1 MVSVTIKGE
10 RIMVYDGI
18 ILSLLI
24 GFFRGGSLKGLA
36 EMKLRGGWLFP
47 ALLGIEIL
55 IFLLQNKIELIA
67 KLSNAMFL
75 LIYIAGLIFLWLNR
89 HHPGFLI
96 IFAGVLLNFIVMAL
110 NGGRMPVSIEA
121 AQFLGR
127 EYIEALKAGVYGKHE
142 AITAST
148 WLPFLGDI
156 IPLSPPYPRQ
166 QVISIGDV
174 VMNVGAFVFIQHLMM
189 NGSREQTKT
198 APASQ

>member
-1 MVSVTIKGE
+1 
-10 RIMVYDGI
+10 MVYDGI

-24 GFFRGGSLKGLA
+24 GFFRGGNLKGIA

-47 ALLGIEIL
+47 ILLVIEIF
-55 IFLLQNKIELIA
+55 IFILQNKIEIVA
-67 KLSNAMFL
+67 KLSNGMFIA
-75 LIYIAGLIFLWLNR
+75 IYATGLVFLWLNR
-89 HHPGFLI
+89 HQPGFMV
-96 IFAGVLLNFIVMAL
+96 IFAGVLLNFIVMVL
-110 NGGRMPVSIEA
+110 NGGRMPVSVEA

-142 AITAST
+142 AITSST

-174 VMNVGAFVFIQHLMM
+174 VMNVGAFLFVQHLMV
-189 NGSREQTKT
+189 GATKDET
-198 APASQ
+198 KAVPANQ

>member
-1 MVSVTIKGE
+1 
-10 RIMVYDGI
+10 MVYDGI

-36 EMKLRGGWLFP
+36 NMKLRGGWLFP
-47 ALLGIEIL
+47 ILLGIEIF
-55 IFLLQNKIELIA
+55 IFILQNKIEVVA
-67 KLSNAMFL
+67 RFSNGLFL
-75 LIYIAGLIFLWLNR
+75 AIYVIGLVFLWLNR
-89 HHPGFLI
+89 HQPGFI
-96 IFAGVLLNFIVMAL
+96 VIFAGVLLNFVVMSL
-110 NGGRMPVSIEA
+110 NGGRMPVSLEA
-121 AQFLGR
+121 AQFLGH

-174 VMNVGAFVFIQHLMM
+174 IMNVGAFIFIQHLMVD
-189 NGSREQTKT
+189 GHHDQSSHQPVHEGR
-198 APASQ
+198 